1 MEEEKKKKKIN
12 IVQSIKLFIKGIPAF
27 LSEVLFMLR
36 FMVLLFFVFIKYLL
50 DRAPNRKLNKPNRK
64 TLLEILGLAKIYAK
78 LYSKVL
84 KRLDFAKE
92 NNIRDSDLILLAM
105 KNLSAK
111 KNRTYITI
119 GGMAIGFGA
128 VVLLL
133 SVGYGFEK
141 LVVSRVASLSEMKQ
155 VDVNVSQGSPLVL
168 NKDVIEQIGSING
181 VDTILPIITSVSKVT
196 YNKAVSDVIVYGVTP
211 RYLEETGIKNY
222 IGEIFQENNGED
234 ISENKVEKGVVAGV
248 SSTIIST
255 EAFDT
260 EISNIHYSI
269 EPLVWKAVYEKPDTQ
284 SSIIGYT
291 KREVGKQDGLE
302 VWGRAVEGSSLPF
315 AMDINGNKYLP
326 WVSDSFALWQKE
338 DCSLKN
344 PDCIDSKYLI
354 MRNSEGQ
361 VIKEGYITQDHVSVE
376 RYQIREGGSMEL
388 YHGKIIDTVSFEIP
402 SDINTKIYFD
412 AKEDSISSS
421 IAGRQQESLL
431 KGTLILGDYYE
442 ADSSFYVKDTSG
454 KRYGYWIK
462 GTFEVWQ
469 DPRCENLCEI
479 YYTEER
485 EGFVNKNLLVYIKAS
500 EVNVGNLFKG
510 EVLGESNAQDVNG
523 SFINVE
529 DLISKDEE
537 TDWVSILSEVGA
549 VKEVEKDVKKF
560 PESARRK
567 VVVNT
572 AMINLLGIEES
583 EAVGEKFEAVI
594 IFDSKLF
601 DKTNYIVES
610 EPVELEILG
619 VVSDSK
625 SPTYYIS
632 YEDLWVEGLKNI
644 SQLKVIL
651 KDQGFVSS
659 VRDSIESIGFKTSS
673 IVDTVDRIGD
683 LFGTLR
689 IALLVL
695 GLIALGVAS
704 LGMFNTLTVSL
715 MEKTREVGL
724 LKTMGL
730 KSREVK
736 ILFLAES
743 IIMSVLGS
751 ISGLILGFI
760 VGKLI
765 GVFISIFA
773 IAQGQDF
780 IDVTF
785 IPVALSISLVS
796 LSFVVGIITGWYPA
810 KRATNISALNALRYE

>member
-1 MEEEKKKKKIN
+1 MEEEKKKTKTNLI
-12 IVQSIKLFIKGIPAF
+12 QRIKLLIKNIPAF
-27 LSEVLFMLR
+27 LAEVLFMLR

-64 TLLEILGLAKIYAK
+64 TLLELSGFAKFYAIP
-78 LYSKVL
+78 YSKVL
-84 KRLDFAKE
+84 SKLDFAKE
-92 NNIRDSDLILLAM
+92 NDIRASDLILLAM

-133 SVGYGFEK
+133 SVGYGFER

-155 VDVNVSQGSPLVL
+155 VDVNISQGSPLAL
-168 NKDVIEQIGSING
+168 NKDVIEQIGSIKG
-181 VDTILPIITSVSKVT
+181 VDTTLPIITSVSKIT

-211 RYLEETGIKNY
+211 RYLEETGINNY
-222 IGEIFQENNGED
+222 RGEIFQEGNIEN
-234 ISENKVEKGVVAGV
+234 ISEDKIERGVVAGV

-269 EPLVWKAVYEKPDTQ
+269 EPLIWKAVYEKPNVG

-302 VWGRAVEGSSLPF
+302 VWGSAVEGSTLPF

-326 WVSDSFALWQKE
+326 WVSDSFPVWQKE

-361 VIKEGYITQDHVSVE
+361 VIKEGYITQDNVSVE

-388 YHGKIIDTVSFEIP
+388 YQGKIIDNVSFEIP
-402 SDINTKIYFD
+402 SGNNTKIYFD
-412 AKEDSISSS
+412 AKEDAISSS
-421 IAGRQQESLL
+421 ISAEQQESFF
-431 KGTLILGDYYE
+431 KGDLILGDYYE
-442 ADSSFYVKDTSG
+442 ADSTFYVKDTSG

-462 GTFEVWQ
+462 GTFRVWQ
-469 DPRCENLCEI
+469 DSRCENLCEI
-479 YYTEER
+479 YYTKER
-485 EGFVNKNLLVYIKAS
+485 DNFVSKNLLVYIKAS
-500 EVNVGNLFKG
+500 EVNVGSVFKG
-510 EVLGESNAQDVNG
+510 DVLGESNTQDVNG
-523 SFINVE
+523 SFIELN
-529 DLISKDEE
+529 DLKSKDEG

-549 VKEVEKDVKKF
+549 IKEIEKDIKKF
-560 PESARRK
+560 PESAQK
-567 VVVNT
+567 QVVVNT
-572 AMINLLGIEES
+572 AMINLLGIKES

-601 DKTNYIVES
+601 DKTNYLVES

-619 VVSDSK
+619 VVADSR
-625 SPTYYIS
+625 SPTYYIC

-651 KDQGFVSS
+651 TEKDFVSS
-659 VRDSIESIGFKTSS
+659 VRENIESIGFKTSS
-673 IVDTVDRIGD
+673 IVDTVDRIGN

-715 MEKTREVGL
+715 LEKTREVGL

-751 ISGLILGFI
+751 ISGLILGLI

-765 GVFISIFA
+765 GVIISIFA
-773 IAQGQDF
+773 LAQGQDF

-810 KRATNISALNALRYE
+810 KRATDISALNALRYE